1 MASAGD
7 DIFLPADVQNH
18 PASQPALPPNPTHPA
33 FYRINPPSSLFSTG
47 PTSQDSAY
55 HADNEQEMDA
65 MLDGSDSDVEDT
77 QPGGVPIPS
86 GEAYLGFDLAPQH
99 SSLSPLSQLP
109 SSAPQGPMD
118 DVSSSVVNEGESVWA
133 PTYTVQGGLLT
144 VTSLA
149 GTGSGVSPPYVP
161 MNLQPA
167 SFSLGNSQFAI
178 PPYWEDFEVNTPSV
192 DDYNF
197 KSDIC
202 KFMDTWI
209 VAGGIP
215 EYGLSK
221 VGPEASKVK
230 HWGRPRS
237 ISREDLQGNRY
248 DIQGIDWDRLDTV
261 RDAARDARTRLYQ
274 VSVGRIGVLPPRMAR
289 KLPNTENYFRFRRMN
304 TNHQALI
311 AHFQLRNL
319 IATTSRNDI
328 FYAGRSRVM
337 RTDSLGTSTSC
348 VMDLTRSHFDSL
360 HSATFDITSMTASE
374 NILIAGGFHGEYA
387 LVDLQSEYGSK
398 PTQGFITHEPNGI
411 TNHVHTFAN
420 RSTGGSMAAFSS
432 NDKRLRILD
441 CTTNRFI
448 YDFGYEEAINCS
460 ATSPNGRM
468 RMVVGDFHETL
479 ITDAETGRPFER
491 LPAHEEHTFACAWAD
506 DGIHLATGAQ
516 DSKVV
521 IYDARWWRQPLSIIA
536 STMACPRSL
545 HFSPVGGGRRVL
557 LSAEADDVVSV
568 IDAQTFD
575 RAQTLD
581 FFGSVSGVSFVPDGS
596 SFFVAN
602 SDSKFGGIMEFE
614 RASWGERNG
623 VLTEQDVRRRERG
636 GLNSAARRLGSAVDH
651 SQMEWATDLNVDA
664 DARTKMAARARRRRG
679 LGLGDLVV

>member
-1 MASAGD
+1 MASPGH
-7 DIFLPADVQNH
+7 DIARPAPVQNH
-18 PASQPALPPNPTHPA
+18 AAPA
-33 FYRINPPSSLFSTG
+33 FQYRSSLPSSLPSMDPF
-47 PTSQDSAY
+47 SQDSAY
-55 HADNEQEMDA
+55 HGDTEPDMDGLPDDA
-65 MLDGSDSDVEDT
+65 DSDMEDT

-86 GEAYLGFDLAPQH
+86 GGPYLGLDLGPQPAPPFSHLQSPAPQEPVDDT
-99 SSLSPLSQLP
+99 S
-109 SSAPQGPMD
+109 SSA
-118 DVSSSVVNEGESVWA
+118 NEEGGYPWA
-133 PTYTVQGGLLT
+133 ETFTFQGGAVT
-144 VTSLA
+144 FTSLA
-149 GTGSGVSPPYVP
+149 DTGSGTTPAYIPINNQPP
-161 MNLQPA
+161 
-167 SFSLGNSQFAI
+167 SFSLGNAQFAI
-178 PPYWEDFEVNTPSV
+178 PPYWEDYEVNTPSV

-202 KFMDTWI
+202 KFMETWR
-209 VAGGIP
+209 VAAGIP

-221 VGPEASKVK
+221 IGSEASRVK
-230 HWGRPRS
+230 HWDRPRS
-237 ISREDLQGNRY
+237 ILREDLQGNRY
-248 DIQGIDWDRLDTV
+248 DIQGINWDRLETV
-261 RDAARDARTRLYQ
+261 REAARDARTRLYQ
-274 VSVGRIGVLPPRMAR
+274 VSVGRVGVLPPRMAR
-289 KLPNTENYFRFRRMN
+289 KLANTESYFRFRRMN

-319 IATTSRNDI
+319 IAATSRADI

-337 RTDSLGTSTSC
+337 RTDSSGVSTSC
-348 VMDLTRSHFDSL
+348 VMDLTRSQFDSL

-420 RSTGGSMAAFSS
+420 RSTGGNMAVFSS
-432 NDKRLRILD
+432 NDKRLRVLD
-441 CTTNRFI
+441 CTTNRFVH
-448 YDFGYEEAINCS
+448 DFGYEDAINCS

-468 RMVVGDFHETL
+468 RMVVGDFQETL

-491 LPAHEEHTFACAWAD
+491 LAGHDEHTFACAWAD

-521 IYDARWWRQPLSIIA
+521 VYDARWWRQPLSVIA
-536 STMACPRSL
+536 SAMACPRSL

-568 IDAQTFD
+568 MDAQTFD

-602 SDSKFGGIMEFE
+602 SDGKFGGIMEFE
-614 RASWGERNG
+614 RAGWGERAG
-623 VLTEQDVRRRERG
+623 VQTEHEMDGRERG
-636 GLNSAARRLGSAVDH
+636 GSNLSGRRVGRAVDH
-651 SQMEWATDLNVDA
+651 RQTEWANDVDVDA
-664 DARTKMAARARRRRG
+664 DARTKLGSIARRRRG
-679 LGLGDLVV
+679 LGLGELVV

>member
-7 DIFLPADVQNH
+7 DIPRSH
-18 PASQPALPPNPTHPA
+18 PASQPALPPSPPYA
-33 FYRINPPSSLFSTG
+33 GFPYRITPPSSHLAMDPF
-47 PTSQDSAY
+47 SQDTAY
-55 HADNEQEMDA
+55 HGDTEQDMDGV
-65 MLDGSDSDVEDT
+65 LEDTDSDMEDT
-77 QPGGVPIPS
+77 QPGGVPISSPGAYSGLDFGPQPS
-86 GEAYLGFDLAPQH
+86 H
-99 SSLSPLSQLP
+99 LSPLSQLP
-109 SSAPQGPMD
+109 SSAPHAPMD
-118 DVSSSVVNEGESVWA
+118 EIPSSAVDEGGPVWA
-133 PTYTVQGGLLT
+133 PSYTVQGGMLT
-144 VTSLA
+144 LTSL
-149 GTGSGVSPPYVP
+149 TGASSGIPTPYIP
-161 MNLQPA
+161 MNLHPG

-178 PPYWEDFEVNTPSV
+178 PPYWEDFEMNTPSV

-197 KSDIC
+197 KLDIC
-202 KFMDTWI
+202 KFMDTWRA
-209 VAGGIP
+209 AGGIP

-230 HWGRPRS
+230 HWSRPRS
-237 ISREDLQGNRY
+237 VSREELQGNRY
-248 DIQGIDWDRLDTV
+248 DIQGINWDRLETV
-261 RDAARDARTRLYQ
+261 REAARDARTRLYQ
-274 VSVGRIGVLPPRMAR
+274 VLGRVGMLPPRMAR

-319 IATTSRNDI
+319 IAATSRSDI

-348 VMDLTRSHFDSL
+348 VMDLSRSHFDSL

-374 NILIAGGFHGEYA
+374 NMLIAGGFHGEYA

-420 RSTGGSMAAFSS
+420 RNTGGCMAAFSS

-441 CTTNRFI
+441 CSTNRFI
-448 YDFGYEEAINCS
+448 YDFAYEEAINCS

-521 IYDARWWRQPLSIIA
+521 VYDARWWRQPLSIIA

-568 IDAQTFD
+568 IDAQMFD
-575 RAQTLD
+575 HAQTLD
-581 FFGSVSGVSFVPDGS
+581 FFGSISGVSFVPDGS

-614 RASWGERNG
+614 RASWGERAG
-623 VLTEQDVRRRERG
+623 VLTEQDMRRRERG
-636 GLNSAARRLGSAVDH
+636 GFNCAPRRFGRTVDH
-651 SQMEWATDLNVDA
+651 SEMEWANDNDVDA
-664 DARTKMAARARRRRG
+664 DSRTRMAARARRRRG

>member
-1 MASAGD
+1 MPGPGHDQIPS
-7 DIFLPADVQNH
+7 
-18 PASQPALPPNPTHPA
+18 
-33 FYRINPPSSLFSTG
+33 RISRPSSLPVMAPDS
-47 PTSQDSAY
+47 SQDSAY
-55 HADNEQEMDA
+55 HGDTEADMDA
-65 MLDGSDSDVEDT
+65 LPDDADSDMEDT
-77 QPGGVPIPS
+77 YFNLP
-86 GEAYLGFDLAPQH
+86 AP
-99 SSLSPLSQLP
+99 P
-109 SSAPQGPMD
+109 PMD
-118 DVSSSVVNEGESVWA
+118 TTSSPPADEGEFSFA
-133 PTYTVQGGLLT
+133 GTEPL
-144 VTSLA
+144 TSLA
-149 GTGSGVSPPYVP
+149 DAGSGALPAYIPVNPQS
-161 MNLQPA
+161 A
-167 SFSLGNSQFAI
+167 SFSLGNAQFAI
-178 PPYWEDFEVNTPSV
+178 PPYWEDYEVNTPSV
-192 DDYNF
+192 DDYTF

-202 KFMDTWI
+202 KFMDTWR
-209 VAGGIP
+209 VAAGIP
-215 EYGLSK
+215 EYRLSNI
-221 VGPEASKVK
+221 GSEASRVK
-230 HWGRPRS
+230 HWDRPRS
-237 ISREDLQGNRY
+237 ISREDLQGNRC
-248 DIQGIDWDRLDTV
+248 DIQGINWDRLETV
-261 RDAARDARTRLYQ
+261 REAARDARTRLHQ
-274 VSVGRIGVLPPRMAR
+274 VSVGRVGLLPPRMAR
-289 KLPNTENYFRFRRMN
+289 KLPNTESFFRFRRMN

-319 IATTSRNDI
+319 IAATSRADI

-337 RTDSLGTSTSC
+337 RTDSSGVSTSC

-432 NDKRLRILD
+432 NDKRLRVLD
-441 CTTNRFI
+441 CTTNRFVH
-448 YDFGYEEAINCS
+448 DFGYEEAINCS

-491 LPAHEEHTFACAWAD
+491 LPEHDEHTFACAWAD

-521 IYDARWWRQPLSIIA
+521 VYDARWWRQPLSIIA

-602 SDSKFGGIMEFE
+602 SDGKFGGIMEFE
-614 RASWGERNG
+614 RAGWGERMG
-623 VLTEQDVRRRERG
+623 VQTEHETSRFERG
-636 GLNSAARRLGSAVDH
+636 GSNLSGRRPGRAVDRD
-651 SQMEWATDLNVDA
+651 QTQWANDFDA
-664 DARTKMAARARRRRG
+664 DANARTKLGSMARRRRG
-679 LGLGDLVV
+679 LGLGELVV

>member
-1 MASAGD
+1 MASAGH
-7 DIFLPADVQNH
+7 DIFFPAAVQNH
-18 PASQPALPPNPTHPA
+18 PVPQPALDPGPPHSGFP
-33 FYRINPPSSLFSTG
+33 YRISPPSSHLQMDPS
-47 PTSQDSAY
+47 SQDSAY
-55 HADNEQEMDA
+55 HGDTEQDMDG
-65 MLDGSDSDVEDT
+65 LPEDPDSDMEDT

-86 GEAYLGFDLAPQH
+86 GEAFLGFDFGLQPTI
-99 SSLSPLSQLP
+99 PPFSQLLP
-109 SSAPQGPMD
+109 SAPQQPMD
-118 DVSSSVVNEGESVWA
+118 DTSSSAAEEPEPTWA
-133 PTYTVQGGLLT
+133 QTFPVQGGMLT
-144 VTSLA
+144 TLTAVGGNGIST
-149 GTGSGVSPPYVP
+149 PYIP
-161 MNLQPA
+161 MNLQPT
-167 SFSLGNSQFAI
+167 SFNIGNSQFAI
-178 PPYWEDFEVNTPSV
+178 PPYWEDYEVNTPSV

-202 KFMDTWI
+202 KFMDTWR
-209 VAGGIP
+209 VAGGRP

-221 VGPEASKVK
+221 IGQEASRVK
-230 HWGRPRS
+230 HWDRPRS

-248 DIQGIDWDRLDTV
+248 DIQGINWDKLETARE
-261 RDAARDARTRLYQ
+261 AARDARTRLYQ
-274 VSVGRIGVLPPRMAR
+274 LSIGRVGVLPPRVAR
-289 KLPNTENYFRFRRMN
+289 KLPSSESFFRFRRMN

-319 IATTSRNDI
+319 IAATSRNDI

-337 RTDSLGTSTSC
+337 RTDSLGNSTSC

-360 HSATFDITSMTASE
+360 HSATFDITSMTALE

-387 LVDLQSEYGSK
+387 LVDLHSEYGSK

-420 RSTGGSMAAFSS
+420 RGTGGNMAAFSS
-432 NDKRLRILD
+432 NDKRLRVLD
-441 CTTNRFI
+441 CSTNSFV

-491 LPAHEEHTFACAWAD
+491 LPAHDEHTFACAWAD

-521 IYDARWWRQPLSIIA
+521 VYDARWWRQPLSIIA

-568 IDAQTFD
+568 IDGQTFD

-602 SDSKFGGIMEFE
+602 SDGKFGGIMEFE
-614 RASWGERNG
+614 RASWGERAG
-623 VLTEQDVRRRERG
+623 VLTEEEVHRRERPS
-636 GLNSAARRLGSAVDH
+636 LSQTTRRLARAAGYAR
-651 SQMEWATDLNVDA
+651 QTEWANDFDVDA
-664 DARTKMAARARRRRG
+664 DARTRLVAKARRRRG
-679 LGLGDLVV
+679 LGLGELVV